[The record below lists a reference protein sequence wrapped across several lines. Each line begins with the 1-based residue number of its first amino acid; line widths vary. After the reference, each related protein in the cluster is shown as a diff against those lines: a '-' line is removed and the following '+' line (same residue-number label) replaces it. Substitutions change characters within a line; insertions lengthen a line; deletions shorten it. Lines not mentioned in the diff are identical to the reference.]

1 MDVTGTPAG
10 RASWAEEASPVTM
23 DRNIPPQQAL
33 TDIDAPPM
41 PAEAPTAAMLK
52 ADIDSGATG
61 DKVEGF
67 DPGMAMLG
75 TCEEA
80 GGNSLTPAQLAL
92 ARREERKMRWLA
104 GARKLG
110 YPHGH
115 GNPALY
121 GFVGFIALVAVVVI
135 GAIVVT

>member
-1 MDVTGTPAG
+1 MTI
-10 RASWAEEASPVTM
+10 
-23 DRNIPPQQAL
+23 DRNIPQQQAL
-33 TDIDAPPM
+33 KPMDGPP
-41 PAEAPTAAMLK
+41 PPSEAPTAAMLK

-80 GGNSLTPAQLAL
+80 GGHPLSPKDLAV

-110 YPHGH
+110 YPHRHGH
-115 GNPALY
+115 PALY
-121 GFVGFIALVAVVVI
+121 GFIGFIALVAVVVV
-135 GAIVVT
+135 GAIVAA